1 MTDRMTDETMKS
13 LPFGALDISVLLA
26 YLAICAAVGYWT
38 GRGQKDTRDY
48 FKAGGQMPMWAV
60 CLSILATETSA
71 LTVFSVPGMAY
82 AGDLTYFQFVCGSL
96 LGRILVA
103 TVFIAAF
110 YKAGVTSVY
119 EYLGIRFGPAT
130 RGTASVLFLITR
142 TLASGVRLTAAS
154 LAVEAVTGWGFTSCV
169 IAFTSV
175 TILYTVFGGIKSII
189 WTDVL
194 QFFLFVGGAALA
206 MYLIMKDIGLDGVR
220 EALAAAQPADKL
232 AILDGSMD
240 PTAQFTVWTA
250 LFGGTLLTF
259 ATHGTDQDL
268 AQRILTCKESGQ
280 GKRSVIW
287 SGVIN
292 LPMVMLFL
300 LIGTC
305 LYAFYF
311 KHPELKAVLPAQQDR
326 VFPHFIVHQIPAGVR
341 GLVLAAVFAAAMSS
355 TSSAIGALASVA
367 MIDVYKRI
375 DRSGSHPRRDLLI
388 SRILSGVVSIVLVF
402 VAILFERVS
411 KSLLNEGLSVMT
423 YAYGA
428 LLGVFVL
435 GRMTPHRGS
444 DRGNVV
450 AMMVSIYAVLALKFN
465 SLLFP
470 ARALGADVDSMPLFV
485 KPLAW
490 PWFIVVGFAVTLAVG
505 ALFRG
510 KAGKDSGVAP
520 SSAPP

>member
-1 MTDRMTDETMKS
+1 MQA
-13 LPFGALDISVLLA
+13 PAFGPLDYSVLLA
-26 YLAICAAVGYWT
+26 YFALCAGVGYWA
-38 GRGQKDTRDY
+38 GRGQKDTKDY

-71 LTVFSVPGMAY
+71 LTVFSVPGMSY
-82 AGDLTYFQFVCGSL
+82 VSDLTYFQFVCGSV

-119 EYLGIRFGPAT
+119 EYLGIRFGSAT

-154 LAVEAVTGWGFTSCV
+154 LAVEAVTGWGFVTCV
-169 IAFTSV
+169 VAFTAV

-194 QFFLFVGGAALA
+194 QFFLFVGGAVLALI
-206 MYLIMKDIGLDGVR
+206 LILGDIGLDG
-220 EALAAAQPADKL
+220 LSAAVKDAAPLDKL
-232 AILDGSMD
+232 NIVDGSLD
-240 PTAQFTVWTA
+240 ATKKFTIWTA

-268 AQRILTCKESGQ
+268 AQRILTCKESSQ

-287 SGVIN
+287 SGIIN

-305 LYAFYF
+305 LYAFYA
-311 KHPELKAVLPAQQDR
+311 KYPALRDALPVDTSTGVLKQDR
-326 VFPHFIVHQIPAGVR
+326 VFPHFIVHQIPAGIR
-341 GLVLAAVFAAAMSS
+341 GLVIAAVFAAAMSS

-367 MIDVYKRI
+367 MIDVYKRMI
-375 DRSGSHPRRDLLI
+375 PGASTPRRDLFV
-388 SRILSGVVSIVLVF
+388 SRVLAGVVSVVLVI
-402 VAILFERVS
+402 VAVVFERLS
-411 KSLLNEGLSVMT
+411 ESLLNEGLAVMT

-435 GRMTPHRGS
+435 GRLTNKRGS
-444 DRGNVV
+444 DRGNVA
-450 AMMVSIYAVLALKFN
+450 AMLISIYAVLTIKFN
-465 SLLFP
+465 ALFFPVLAFGSREYAVALFP
-470 ARALGADVDSMPLFV
+470 R
-485 KPLAW
+485 PLAW
-490 PWFIVVGFAVTLAVG
+490 PWFIVMGFGVTLVVGILFKTPGTAVPG
-505 ALFRG
+505 C
-510 KAGKDSGVAP
+510 KTNEESP
-520 SSAPP
+520 